1 MLALWDGIVAVRWGG
16 PPPVDS
22 KGFMSILMEASSNP
36 ALDPSMPS
44 PYANRNYF
52 MISRNF
58 CSLSSRFGFHFSTIE
73 ALVGERANENY
84 INFGLK
90 GGAADSARRVRRARF
105 VGEILDEFDFRSEVR
120 EDGVVARIEGYD
132 EELMKEKLKI
142 LGYLLIHTRQLD
154 MVMFNDASCQQHK
167 SKLLRDIF
175 SVVLGCRSSGAPTLQ
190 N

>member
-1 MLALWDGIVAVRWGG
+1 
-16 PPPVDS
+16 
-22 KGFMSILMEASSNP
+22 
-36 ALDPSMPS
+36 
-44 PYANRNYF
+44 

-84 INFGLK
+84 ISFGLK

-105 VGEILDEFDFRSEVR
+105 VGEILDEFEFRSEVR
-120 EDGVVARIEGYD
+120 EDGVIARIEGYD

-167 SKLLRDIF
+167 AKLLRDILCH
-175 SVVLGCRSSGAPTLQ
+175 VLGCCTPGAETLP